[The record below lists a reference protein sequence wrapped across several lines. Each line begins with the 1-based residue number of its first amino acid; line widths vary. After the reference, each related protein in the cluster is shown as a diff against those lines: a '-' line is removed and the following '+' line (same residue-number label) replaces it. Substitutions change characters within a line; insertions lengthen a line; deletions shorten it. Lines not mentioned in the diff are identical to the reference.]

1 MTMNNYDKAYYEFH
15 MRLLHAFVTQVKE
28 QPPFHFEDCEQEDR
42 EFLQELVELPNS
54 GGSDLLIQGQY
65 VFCKIVA
72 AYPHLMPLVPRDLL
86 WFFGGDCLHYM
97 PDEEIRIFQQ
107 LDELRQEAA
116 ETNAH
121 FSYEDERIKILGL
134 H

>member
-1 MTMNNYDKAYYEFH
+1 MNDYDKTYYEFH
-15 MRLLHAFVTQVKE
+15 MRLLQAFITQAKE
-28 QPPFHFEDCEQEDR
+28 QPPFHLEDCAQEDR
-42 EFLQELVELPNS
+42 DFFLALAELPNS

-65 VFCKIVA
+65 LFCRVVA

-97 PDEEIRIFQQ
+97 PDEEIRVFQE
-107 LDELRQEAA
+107 LDEQRQQAN
-116 ETNAH
+116 ETRQP
-121 FSYEDERIKILGL
+121 FSYENARLKTLGL